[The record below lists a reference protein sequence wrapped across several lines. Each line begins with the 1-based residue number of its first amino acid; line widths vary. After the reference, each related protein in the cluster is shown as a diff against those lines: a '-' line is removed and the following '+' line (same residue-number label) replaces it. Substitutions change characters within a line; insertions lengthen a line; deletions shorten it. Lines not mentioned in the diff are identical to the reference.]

1 MRDALPTELRAH
13 VAQLGGKPEDGGS
26 ALAAMHRG
34 WVAVK
39 ATLSTYDDLAVLEEC
54 ERGEDAALATYRDAL
69 ERTLPATDPHGGRAP
84 VRGRQAQPRPGAPHA
99 RRAARHAEEPIVKRL
114 AGSFCCLAML
124 ALAAGCEP
132 TGTPPKPKAGDV
144 APKAAERASGPTSLA
159 PGFDDGAVRADARAL
174 RWVADTVKP
183 GPVSPTGPL
192 SAAERSF
199 INEAAGIGLYE
210 VEGGQMAAAKGT
222 QPAVRAFGT
231 MLVAQHRAAY
241 GELQA
246 VARANGI
253 TLPINV
259 EADKRSKL
267 DRLAQLSGAAFDREF
282 VQTVGITDHEAAVA
296 RFTAV
301 GRDVRDPSLKA
312 WIDKTLPA
320 LQAHLQEA
328 RQLPMPPP
336 G

>member
-1 MRDALPTELRAH
+1 
-13 VAQLGGKPEDGGS
+13 
-26 ALAAMHRG
+26 
-34 WVAVK
+34 VK
-39 ATLSTYDDLAVLEEC
+39 
-54 ERGEDAALATYRDAL
+54 
-69 ERTLPATDPHGGRAP
+69 
-84 VRGRQAQPRPGAPHA
+84 Q
-99 RRAARHAEEPIVKRL
+99 L
-114 AGSFCCLAML
+114 AGSLWCVAML

-132 TGTPPKPKAGDV
+132 TGTPPKPKAGEV
-144 APKAAERASGPTSLA
+144 APKAAERVSGTSQAPTV
-159 PGFDDGAVRADARAL
+159 DGAVRADARAL
-174 RWVADTVKP
+174 RWVADPVKP
-183 GPVSPTGPL
+183 GPVGATIPL

-231 MLVAQHRAAY
+231 MLVAQHRASY
-241 GELQA
+241 GELQV

-267 DRLAQLSGAAFDREF
+267 DRLAQLTGAAFDREF
-282 VQTVGITDHEAAVA
+282 VQTVGIADHEAAVA

-320 LQAHLQEA
+320 MQAHLQEA
-328 RQLPMPPP
+328 RQLPMQPP

>member
-1 MRDALPTELRAH
+1 MN
-13 VAQLGGKPEDGGS
+13 
-26 ALAAMHRG
+26 
-34 WVAVK
+34 
-39 ATLSTYDDLAVLEEC
+39 
-54 ERGEDAALATYRDAL
+54 
-69 ERTLPATDPHGGRAP
+69 
-84 VRGRQAQPRPGAPHA
+84 
-99 RRAARHAEEPIVKRL
+99 RL
-114 AGSFCCLAML
+114 AGSVWCLAML
-124 ALAAGCEP
+124 ALVAGCDP
-132 TGTPPKPKAGDV
+132 TGKPPKPKAGDV
-144 APKAAERASGPTSLA
+144 GPKAAERASGTSQA
-159 PGFDDGAVRADARAL
+159 PGLDGAVGGDARAL
-174 RWVADTVKP
+174 RRVADTVKP

-210 VEGGQMAAAKGT
+210 IEGGQMAAAKGT

-267 DRLAQLSGAAFDREF
+267 DRLAQLTGTAFDREF
-282 VQTVGITDHEAAVA
+282 VRVVGIADHEAAVA

-301 GRDVRDPSLKA
+301 GRDARDPSLKA
-312 WIDKTLPA
+312 WIDKELPA

-328 RQLPMPPP
+328 RQLPMLPP